1 MIDNKIKENTGLNE
15 IYSDILRR
23 QTKVNLRDLQNFP
36 EEEIIQ
42 ITKEDYESTIISR
55 YFIKKASDP
64 NYRIVEVGINQ
75 FNGFKNSTF
84 FQILELRWKMEMS
97 EMNWV

>member
-1 MIDNKIKENTGLNE
+1 MMDNKIKENTLNE

-42 ITKEDYESTIISR
+42 ITKEDYESKFISR
-55 YFIKKASDP
+55 Y
-64 NYRIVEVGINQ
+64 
-75 FNGFKNSTF
+75 
-84 FQILELRWKMEMS
+84 L
-97 EMNWV
+97 